1 MSFRFHAWHKDS
13 GNIMTT
19 TISKNNVRYSTL
31 LYLHPHVVTSFF
43 QTLLLLLLLCDRL
56 NLISHNRTIYN
67 NTNNIHEIVGQ
78 KTKYDELVDSVLVL
92 ASIREFLYHYNRPK
106 VRRYCTRQY
115 NLVNLQA
122 KKKIFLIFLLKF
134 WVWCSGDRKKPE
146 LLWPFHHMWLDR
158 ITHRMFAHDFFM
170 RSTYCT

>member
-1 MSFRFHAWHKDS
+1 MDS

-19 TISKNNVRYSTL
+19 TISKINVMYPPL
-31 LYLHPHVVTSFF
+31 QYLHPHVVTSFF
-43 QTLLLLLLLCDRL
+43 QTLLLLPLLPLLLLCDRL

-134 WVWCSGDRKKPE
+134 
-146 LLWPFHHMWLDR
+146 
-158 ITHRMFAHDFFM
+158 
-170 RSTYCT
+170 